1 MYIWD
6 HLREKVNYKQTNG
19 YHRQIITNNRVGPLE
34 KKTRKKKPKS
44 NKQSTNPSTLSH
56 KTTTTHNVG
65 VKFCFHFNKKKNLF

>member
-34 KKTRKKKPKS
+34 KKKKRKNPKAI
-44 NKQSTNPSTLSH
+44 NNQQTHRLYRTKQQQPHIMSE
-56 KTTTTHNVG
+56 
-65 VKFCFHFNKKKNLF
+65 